1 MTGTMKWEIVHVPGE
16 PESSLEVYTVDVL
29 ASKIEP
35 KLANKI
41 VRQLNQVCPL
51 ENLRHVKRV
60 RKRTVEGN
68 AELSVILCLSDE
80 YEKDAEA
87 IPRGIHQLI
96 SDYNL
101 CPYNT
106 KVAKYAAGSKEE
118 WEEQCKLWPTSYHPS
133 TKHWCHNLC
142 PFVGLLKSLD
152 GVSGLSEGELQLIFN
167 YMKVVIQLTKLS
179 YTGGKVLNAAI
190 IVDPISRQVIAS
202 ANDQTCPWPTTYKTS
217 ARYSCNDRCG
227 VTIASHDSNLNG
239 LQNSLEIS
247 VQKFQL
253 DRCSDVCA
261 GVSCLNP
268 WGWTTQKQSSQSSS
282 MKSESKR
289 TWHPLRHAALVAIEN
304 AAERDRQLFPGPGSS
319 ESQSTPNGNP
329 LCADNCP
336 PKRQKI
342 QLDLFRQEHS
352 LVKEVPD
359 NREPTEIM
367 RPYLCTGFDIYLVWE
382 PCTMCAMALVHQR
395 IRRIFFALPNPNAGA
410 LGSVYR
416 LQGEKSLNHHYSV
429 FRILIPEQD
438 LNRVE
443 LNVSD
448 NFLLHG

>member
-1 MTGTMKWEIVHVPGE
+1 MTGTLTWEIVHIPGE
-16 PESSLEVYTVDVL
+16 PESSLEVSTVDVL

-101 CPYNT
+101 CPYNA
-106 KVAKYAAGSKEE
+106 KVAKYAARSKEE

-133 TKHWCHNLC
+133 TN
-142 PFVGLLKSLD
+142 LD

-167 YMKVVIQLTKLS
+167 YMKVVIQLTKL
-179 YTGGKVLNAAI
+179 TLQVLNAAI

-247 VQKFQL
+247 VDKFQL

-336 PKRQKI
+336 AKRQKI
-342 QLDLFRQEHS
+342 QHS

>member
-16 PESSLEVYTVDVL
+16 PESSLEVSTVDVL

-96 SDYNL
+96 SDYN
-101 CPYNT
+101 
-106 KVAKYAAGSKEE
+106 
-118 WEEQCKLWPTSYHPS
+118 
-133 TKHWCHNLC
+133 
-142 PFVGLLKSLD
+142 FLD

-179 YTGGKVLNAAI
+179 YTG
-190 IVDPISRQVIAS
+190 
-202 ANDQTCPWPTTYKTS
+202 
-217 ARYSCNDRCG
+217 
-227 VTIASHDSNLNG
+227 
-239 LQNSLEIS
+239 
-247 VQKFQL
+247 
-253 DRCSDVCA
+253 
-261 GVSCLNP
+261 
-268 WGWTTQKQSSQSSS
+268 
-282 MKSESKR
+282 
-289 TWHPLRHAALVAIEN
+289 
-304 AAERDRQLFPGPGSS
+304 ERDRQLFPGPGSS
-319 ESQSTPNGNP
+319 EFQSTPNGNP

-336 PKRQKI
+336 AKRQKI
-342 QLDLFRQEHS
+342 QKHVCQLDLFCQEHS

-367 RPYLCTGFDIYLVWE
+367 RPYLCTGFDIYLLWE

-395 IRRIFFALPNPNAGA
+395 IRRIFFGLPNPNAA
-410 LGSVYR
+410 LAMLPWITAVG
-416 LQGEKSLNHHYSV
+416 KMKCYSAED
-429 FRILIPEQD
+429 FILCITKIRDTFQIA
-438 LNRVE
+438 NC
-443 LNVSD
+443 
-448 NFLLHG
+448 

>member
-16 PESSLEVYTVDVL
+16 PESSLEVSTVDVL

-101 CPYNT
+101 CPYNAI
-106 KVAKYAAGSKEE
+106 VAKYAARSKEE

-133 TKHWCHNLC
+133 TN
-142 PFVGLLKSLD
+142 LD

-179 YTGGKVLNAAI
+179 YTGGK
-190 IVDPISRQVIAS
+190 
-202 ANDQTCPWPTTYKTS
+202 
-217 ARYSCNDRCG
+217 
-227 VTIASHDSNLNG
+227 
-239 LQNSLEIS
+239 
-247 VQKFQL
+247 
-253 DRCSDVCA
+253 
-261 GVSCLNP
+261 
-268 WGWTTQKQSSQSSS
+268 
-282 MKSESKR
+282 
-289 TWHPLRHAALVAIEN
+289 
-304 AAERDRQLFPGPGSS
+304 
-319 ESQSTPNGNP
+319 
-329 LCADNCP
+329 
-336 PKRQKI
+336 
-342 QLDLFRQEHS
+342 EHS

-367 RPYLCTGFDIYLVWE
+367 RPYLCTGFDIYLLWE
-382 PCTMCAMALVHQR
+382 PCTMTAGNLCAKVIENSFLT
-395 IRRIFFALPNPNAGA
+395 
-410 LGSVYR
+410 
-416 LQGEKSLNHHYSV
+416 
-429 FRILIPEQD
+429 LI
-438 LNRVE
+438 
-443 LNVSD
+443 
-448 NFLLHG
+448 

>member
-217 ARYSCNDRCG
+217 ARYSCNDRC
-227 VTIASHDSNLNG
+227 
-239 LQNSLEIS
+239 
-247 VQKFQL
+247 
-253 DRCSDVCA
+253 SDVCA

-342 QLDLFRQEHS
+342 QQHVCQLDLFRQEHS

>member
-16 PESSLEVYTVDVL
+16 PESSLEVSTVDVL

-101 CPYNT
+101 CPYNA
-106 KVAKYAAGSKEE
+106 KVAKYAARSKEE

-133 TKHWCHNLC
+133 TN
-142 PFVGLLKSLD
+142 FD
-152 GVSGLSEGELQLIFN
+152 GVAGLSEGELQLIFN

-202 ANDQTCPWPTTYKTS
+202 ANDQTCPWPTTYETS
-217 ARYSCNDRCG
+217 ARYNCNDRCG

-253 DRCSDVCA
+253 DICSDVCA

-268 WGWTTQKQSSQSSS
+268 WGWTAQKQSSQSSS
-282 MKSESKR
+282 MKSESKH

-336 PKRQKI
+336 AKRQKI
-342 QLDLFRQEHS
+342 QEHS
-352 LVKEVPD
+352 MVKEVPD

-382 PCTMCAMALVHQR
+382 PCTIFSGFGYCI
-395 IRRIFFALPNPNAGA
+395 IRSYLRRRMVMKLEDFTCSSTLHSPAGPQEIFVLRFDTVDNC
-410 LGSVYR
+410 SRKDEV
-416 LQGEKSLNHHYSV
+416 LQG
-429 FRILIPEQD
+429 
-438 LNRVE
+438 
-443 LNVSD
+443 
-448 NFLLHG
+448 

>member
-16 PESSLEVYTVDVL
+16 PESSLEVSTVDVL

-101 CPYNT
+101 CPYNA
-106 KVAKYAAGSKEE
+106 KVAKYAARSKEE

-133 TKHWCHNLC
+133 TN
-142 PFVGLLKSLD
+142 FD
-152 GVSGLSEGELQLIFN
+152 GVAGLSEGELQLIFN

-179 YTGGKVLNAAI
+179 YTGALQVLNAAI

-202 ANDQTCPWPTTYKTS
+202 ANDQTCPWPTTYETS
-217 ARYSCNDRCG
+217 ARYNCND
-227 VTIASHDSNLNG
+227 
-239 LQNSLEIS
+239 
-247 VQKFQL
+247 
-253 DRCSDVCA
+253 SDVCA

-268 WGWTTQKQSSQSSS
+268 WGWTAQKQSSQSSS
-282 MKSESKR
+282 MKSESKH

-336 PKRQKI
+336 AKRQKI
-342 QLDLFRQEHS
+342 QQHVCQLDLFRQEHS
-352 LVKEVPD
+352 MVKEVPD

>member
-1 MTGTMKWEIVHVPGE
+1 MTGTLTWEIVHVPGE
-16 PESSLEVYTVDVL
+16 PESSLEVSTVDVL

-101 CPYNT
+101 CPYNA
-106 KVAKYAAGSKEE
+106 KVAKYAARSKEE

-133 TKHWCHNLC
+133 TN
-142 PFVGLLKSLD
+142 LD

-217 ARYSCNDRCG
+217 ARYSCN
-227 VTIASHDSNLNG
+227 
-239 LQNSLEIS
+239 
-247 VQKFQL
+247 

-336 PKRQKI
+336 AKRQKI
-342 QLDLFRQEHS
+342 QQHVCQLDLFRQEHS

>member
-1 MTGTMKWEIVHVPGE
+1 MFLVSQRALSKCLLVPIIFAV
-16 PESSLEVYTVDVL
+16 SVDVL

-101 CPYNT
+101 CPYNA
-106 KVAKYAAGSKEE
+106 KVAKYAARSKEE

-133 TKHWCHNLC
+133 TN
-142 PFVGLLKSLD
+142 LD

-217 ARYSCNDRCG
+217 ARYSCN
-227 VTIASHDSNLNG
+227 
-239 LQNSLEIS
+239 
-247 VQKFQL
+247 

-336 PKRQKI
+336 AKRQKI
-342 QLDLFRQEHS
+342 QQHVCQLDLFRQEHS

>member
-106 KVAKYAAGSKEE
+106 KVAKYAARSKEE

-133 TKHWCHNLC
+133 TN
-142 PFVGLLKSLD
+142 LD

-167 YMKVVIQLTKLS
+167 YMKVVIQLTKL
-179 YTGGKVLNAAI
+179 TLQVLNAAI

-247 VQKFQL
+247 VQNFQL

-342 QLDLFRQEHS
+342 QHS

>member
-1 MTGTMKWEIVHVPGE
+1 MLSCQLFYVFLMNMK
-16 PESSLEVYTVDVL
+16 
-29 ASKIEP
+29 KMQ
-35 KLANKI
+35 
-41 VRQLNQVCPL
+41 RQYQ
-51 ENLRHVKRV
+51 E
-60 RKRTVEGN
+60 
-68 AELSVILCLSDE
+68 AFISLSVTIICVLITQKLPSMLLDQ
-80 YEKDAEA
+80 KKNGRNSASFGRRH
-87 IPRGIHQLI
+87 IIHQPI
-96 SDYNL
+96 QSSYL
-101 CPYNT
+101 CKCY
-106 KVAKYAAGSKEE
+106 
-118 WEEQCKLWPTSYHPS
+118 
-133 TKHWCHNLC
+133 
-142 PFVGLLKSLD
+142 SLD

-217 ARYSCNDRCG
+217 ARYSCN
-227 VTIASHDSNLNG
+227 
-239 LQNSLEIS
+239 
-247 VQKFQL
+247 

-336 PKRQKI
+336 AKRQKI
-342 QLDLFRQEHS
+342 QQHVCQLDLFRQEHS

>member
-16 PESSLEVYTVDVL
+16 PESSLEVSTVDVL

-101 CPYNT
+101 CPYNA
-106 KVAKYAAGSKEE
+106 KVAKYAARSKEE

-133 TKHWCHNLC
+133 TN
-142 PFVGLLKSLD
+142 FD
-152 GVSGLSEGELQLIFN
+152 GVAGLSEGELQLIFN

-202 ANDQTCPWPTTYKTS
+202 ANDQTCPWPTTYETS
-217 ARYSCNDRCG
+217 ARYNCNDRCG

-253 DRCSDVCA
+253 DICSDVCA

-268 WGWTTQKQSSQSSS
+268 WGWTAQKQSSQSSS
-282 MKSESKR
+282 MKSESKH

-336 PKRQKI
+336 AKRQKI
-342 QLDLFRQEHS
+342 QQHVCQLDLFRQEHS
-352 LVKEVPD
+352 MVKEVPD

>member
-1 MTGTMKWEIVHVPGE
+1 MTGTLKWEIVHVPGE
-16 PESSLEVYTVDVL
+16 PEVSLEVSTVNVF

-41 VRQLNQVCPL
+41 ARQLNQVCPL

-68 AELSVILCLSDE
+68 VELSVILCLSDE

-101 CPYNT
+101 CPYDE
-106 KVAKYAAGSKEE
+106 KVAKYAARSKEE
-118 WEEQCKLWPTSYHPS
+118 WEEQCKLWPTSYHPP
-133 TKHWCHNLC
+133 TN
-142 PFVGLLKSLD
+142 LD
-152 GVSGLSEGELQLIFN
+152 GVAGLSEGELQLIFN

-202 ANDQTCPWPTTYKTS
+202 ANDQTCPWPATYETS
-217 ARYSCNDRCG
+217 AGYSCNDGCG
-227 VTIASHDSNLNG
+227 VTIASHESNLNG

-247 VQKFQL
+247 VQNFQL
-253 DRCSDVCA
+253 DICGDVCA

-268 WGWTTQKQSSQSSS
+268 WGWTAQKQSSESSS
-282 MKSESKR
+282 LKSQSKH
-289 TWHPLRHAALVAIEN
+289 TWHPLRHAAIVAIEN
-304 AAERDRQLFPGPGSS
+304 AAKRDRQLFPGPGSS
-319 ESQSTPNGNP
+319 ESESTPKGNS

-336 PKRQKI
+336 AKRQKI
-342 QLDLFRQEHS
+342 QEHS
-352 LVKEVPD
+352 MVKEVAD
-359 NREPTEIM
+359 NREPTEVM

-416 LQGEKSLNHHYSV
+416 LQGEKRPQEIFVLRFDTVKSV
-429 FRILIPEQD
+429 TEPKILYFGSRRFKTHFRFLICVAK
-438 LNRVE
+438 N
-443 LNVSD
+443 SIW
-448 NFLLHG
+448 

>member
-1 MTGTMKWEIVHVPGE
+1 MDLYEYSCQLALSWAC
-16 PESSLEVYTVDVL
+16 SS
-29 ASKIEP
+29 A
-35 KLANKI
+35 
-41 VRQLNQVCPL
+41 
-51 ENLRHVKRV
+51 
-60 RKRTVEGN
+60 
-68 AELSVILCLSDE
+68 
-80 YEKDAEA
+80 
-87 IPRGIHQLI
+87 
-96 SDYNL
+96 
-101 CPYNT
+101 
-106 KVAKYAAGSKEE
+106 
-118 WEEQCKLWPTSYHPS
+118 
-133 TKHWCHNLC
+133 
-142 PFVGLLKSLD
+142 
-152 GVSGLSEGELQLIFN
+152 LQ
-167 YMKVVIQLTKLS
+167 
-179 YTGGKVLNAAI
+179 VLNAAI

-342 QLDLFRQEHS
+342 QVWASKLYYPFRV
-352 LVKEVPD
+352 LVS
-359 NREPTEIM
+359 I
-367 RPYLCTGFDIYLVWE
+367 LL
-382 PCTMCAMALVHQR
+382 
-395 IRRIFFALPNPNAGA
+395 
-410 LGSVYR
+410 YR
-416 LQGEKSLNHHYSV
+416 FHL
-429 FRILIPEQD
+429 
-438 LNRVE
+438 
-443 LNVSD
+443 
-448 NFLLHG
+448 

>member
-1 MTGTMKWEIVHVPGE
+1 MTGTLTWEIVHVPGE
-16 PESSLEVYTVDVL
+16 PESSLEVSTVDVL

-101 CPYNT
+101 CPYNA
-106 KVAKYAAGSKEE
+106 KVAKYAARSKEE

-133 TKHWCHNLC
+133 TN
-142 PFVGLLKSLD
+142 LD

-217 ARYSCNDRCG
+217 ARYSCN
-227 VTIASHDSNLNG
+227 
-239 LQNSLEIS
+239 
-247 VQKFQL
+247 

-336 PKRQKI
+336 AKRQKI
-342 QLDLFRQEHS
+342 QEHS

>member
-342 QLDLFRQEHS
+342 QEHS

>member
-16 PESSLEVYTVDVL
+16 PESSLEVSTVDVL

-96 SDYNL
+96 SDYN
-101 CPYNT
+101 
-106 KVAKYAAGSKEE
+106 
-118 WEEQCKLWPTSYHPS
+118 
-133 TKHWCHNLC
+133 
-142 PFVGLLKSLD
+142 FLD

-179 YTGGKVLNAAI
+179 YTGGK
-190 IVDPISRQVIAS
+190 
-202 ANDQTCPWPTTYKTS
+202 
-217 ARYSCNDRCG
+217 
-227 VTIASHDSNLNG
+227 
-239 LQNSLEIS
+239 
-247 VQKFQL
+247 
-253 DRCSDVCA
+253 
-261 GVSCLNP
+261 
-268 WGWTTQKQSSQSSS
+268 
-282 MKSESKR
+282 
-289 TWHPLRHAALVAIEN
+289 
-304 AAERDRQLFPGPGSS
+304 
-319 ESQSTPNGNP
+319 
-329 LCADNCP
+329 
-336 PKRQKI
+336 
-342 QLDLFRQEHS
+342 EHS

-367 RPYLCTGFDIYLVWE
+367 RPYLCTGFDIYLLWE

-395 IRRIFFALPNPNAGA
+395 IRRIFFGLPNPNAA
-410 LGSVYR
+410 LAMLPWITAVG
-416 LQGEKSLNHHYSV
+416 KMKCYSAED
-429 FRILIPEQD
+429 FILCITKIRDTFQIA
-438 LNRVE
+438 NC
-443 LNVSD
+443 
-448 NFLLHG
+448 